1 MFLKENFKGF
11 ILFVFFFI
19 IIYELEFFFE
29 FKGLWLE

>member
-11 ILFVFFFI
+11 ILLVFFFI